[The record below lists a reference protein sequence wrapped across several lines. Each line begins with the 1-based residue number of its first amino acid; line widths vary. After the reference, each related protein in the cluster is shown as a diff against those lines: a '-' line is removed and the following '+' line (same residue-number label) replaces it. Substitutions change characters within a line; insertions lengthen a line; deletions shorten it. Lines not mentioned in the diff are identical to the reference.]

1 PWPGK
6 SRATF
11 RFSNGPCANTAPGKS
26 WTGTEGSGCAIRSAT
41 PSPRFSSASADAS
54 SLSAR
59 TSNESATSASRASPC
74 VRCESVYATSANERP
89 SRLRPGREAAICRAN
104 FATTG
109 ARAPPSRNSS
119 ARALPGAGSVRRGWA
134 GCGASSSTRCTLV
147 PPNPNELTP
156 ARRGRPFLS
165 HGVSALGRKNGPAP
179 SSSFAFSSATPG
191 CGGNFPWWS
200 ARAVLIR
207 PAMPDADMV
216 CPMFALTL
224 PSTVRMPP
232 PFAHHES
239 VGAGVEGTA
248 FTTAGQRPDA
258 AEAHQVVRQQ
268 VQVHPTRDREVD
280 LAAAQVDDGLLRG
293 DQRRGAGR
301 VDRER
306 GAAQV
311 PCLGDDGGGNVEQ
324 VAGHREGPHRHHV
337 LDQR

>member
-1 PWPGK
+1 
-6 SRATF
+6 
-11 RFSNGPCANTAPGKS
+11 
-26 WTGTEGSGCAIRSAT
+26 
-41 PSPRFSSASADAS
+41 
-54 SLSAR
+54 
-59 TSNESATSASRASPC
+59 NESATSASRASPC

-191 CGGNFPWWS
+191 CGGNFPWWR
-200 ARAVLIR
+200 ARAGLIR
-207 PAMPDADMV
+207 RSLHHGVDAIPV
-216 CPMFALTL
+216 ANRVVEALEHHHAGA
-224 PSTVRMPP
+224 
-232 PFAHHES
+232 FAHHES

-280 LAAAQVDDGLLRG
+280 LAAAQVDD
-293 DQRRGAGR
+293 
-301 VDRER
+301 
-306 GAAQV
+306 
-311 PCLGDDGGGNVEQ
+311 
-324 VAGHREGPHRHHV
+324 
-337 LDQR
+337 